1 MSVCEENGTM
11 ENCGEISVPS
21 ADLDTANND
30 RPAETIEGNRE
41 QDFLNSGNIDEN
53 AIGDHIEIM
62 ESKPM
67 GAIRS
72 DDDLLRVLS
81 R

>member
-1 MSVCEENGTM
+1 MSVCEENETM

-21 ADLDTANND
+21 ADLDTANNN
-30 RPAETIEGNRE
+30 RPAETLEGNRE
-41 QDFLNSGNIDEN
+41 QDFSNSENIDEN
-53 AIGDHIEIM
+53 AIGDHIEIGGP
-62 ESKPM
+62 KPM

-72 DDDLLRVLS
+72 EDDLFRVLS